1 MLTAISGIWDCK
13 SSQEVIE
20 FVRHGIA
27 AKQELHTICENMMDD
42 CLAPSNE
49 THGAGT
55 DNMTMIVVALLRNMM
70 TKEEWYDLI
79 AKRAADDDGPC
90 APPTYGKSKC
100 CLKLIVKV

>member
-13 SSQEVIE
+13 SSQAVIE
-20 FVRHGIA
+20 FVRRGIA

-42 CLAPSNE
+42 CLASPSE
-49 THGAGT
+49 TDGGAGGAGC

-79 AKRAADDDGPC
+79 AKRVGDSPC
-90 APPTYGKSKC
+90 APPKYGK
-100 CLKLIVKV
+100 

>member
-13 SSQEVIE
+13 SSQAVIE
-20 FVRHGIA
+20 FVRRGIV
-27 AKQELHTICENMMDD
+27 AKQELHTICENMMDH

-70 TKEEWYDLI
+70 TKKEWYDMI
-79 AKRAADDDGPC
+79 AKRVADGDGPC
-90 APPTYGKSKC
+90 APPKYGKPKC